1 MSLPSVSMAP
11 SVSPITLSSG
21 NSVPQQ
27 SCPAAAARISVA
39 TSYLVRQVAGGGM
52 QPISLPWCLSGIIS
66 YTILF
71 DVCAS
76 VRVCVCVPV
85 SDGETGSRREN
96 ACTCITA
103 SSCGDPSDMDT
114 LSRGDPIS
122 LYLAAS
128 KTQNFGK
135 HILEIL
141 AYRCAAHRISC
152 WIKVSKV

>member
-1 MSLPSVSMAP
+1 MEGCSQYLFPGVSLGSY
-11 SVSPITLSSG
+11 PI
-21 NSVPQQ
+21 P
-27 SCPAAAARISVA
+27 
-39 TSYLVRQVAGGGM
+39 SYLMCVRAFVCARA
-52 QPISLPWCLSGIIS
+52 CLS
-66 YTILF
+66 
-71 DVCAS
+71 
-76 VRVCVCVPV
+76 V